1 MENKHPLKSKTL
13 WLNLIVGIIAMIPN
27 PTIAEM
33 FSEANVVVLLS
44 AVNLILRMV
53 TKNKIGLE

>member
-1 MENKHPLKSKTL
+1 METKHPLKSKTL

-27 PTIAEM
+27 ESIQES
-33 FSEANVVVLLS
+33 FSEANVVILLS

>member
-27 PTIAEM
+27 PNIQEM
-33 FSEANVVVLLS
+33 FSEGNIVVLLS

>member
-1 MENKHPLKSKTL
+1 METKHPLKSKTL

-27 PTIAEM
+27 ESIKEA
-33 FSEANVVVLLS
+33 FSEANLIILLS
-44 AVNLILRMV
+44 AINLILRMV

>member
-1 MENKHPLKSKTL
+1 MEAKHPLKSKTL

-27 PTIAEM
+27 PTIQEL
-33 FSEANVVVLLS
+33 FSEANIVVLLS
-44 AVNLILRMV
+44 AVNLVLRMV

>member
-27 PTIAEM
+27 ESIQEM
-33 FSEANVVVLLS
+33 FSEANIVVLLS
-44 AVNLILRMV
+44 AINLILRMV